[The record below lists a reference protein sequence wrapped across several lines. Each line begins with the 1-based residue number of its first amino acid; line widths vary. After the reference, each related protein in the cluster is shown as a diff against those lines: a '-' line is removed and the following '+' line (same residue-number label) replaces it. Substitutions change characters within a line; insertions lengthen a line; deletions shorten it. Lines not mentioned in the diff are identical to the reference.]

1 MNSVRLDSVGSI
13 FDISDNQVYPQLVD
27 GLPDLRMGVDMYD
40 VDTEWISSLSDE
52 DKGKILKQKA
62 EYYSNQ
68 YAKAYKE
75 YLKTLETEELKDW
88 VESKSNYT
96 MNSSDD
102 REILID
108 DIVYD
113 ETLELKY
120 AISDYNLTDKQIKD
134 KIESIKQQLNN

>member
-1 MNSVRLDSVGSI
+1 MKT
-13 FDISDNQVYPQLVD
+13 QQ
-27 GLPDLRMGVDMYD
+27 
-40 VDTEWISSLSDE
+40 TEKYL
-52 DKGKILKQKA
+52 
-62 EYYSNQ
+62 NQ
-68 YAKAYKE
+68 YEQAYKE
-75 YLKTLETEELKDW
+75 YLKTLETKELKDW

-96 MNSSDD
+96 INSSDD

-113 ETLELKY
+113 KTLELKY